1 MAVSTRDSIKGPY
14 RVWRSVG
21 SDKDSYDRP
30 SIFQTRKRAAPQGLG
45 GCTELVA
52 LNGIYSKDALITEG
66 CTAL

>member
-21 SDKDSYDRP
+21 SDKDSYDRL

-45 GCTELVA
+45 GRTKLVS
-52 LNGIYSKDALITEG
+52 LNGINSKDSLIAAG
-66 CTAL
+66 YSVR